1 MLLTAER
8 SRRKTFAHAKFFCLC
23 HLLNI
28 RFWIHEAA
36 KPEVHVPGVLRPVA
50 TRSPGEE
57 DTLAGKRKQALAVLL
72 EWAY

>member
-1 MLLTAER
+1 
-8 SRRKTFAHAKFFCLC
+8 
-23 HLLNI
+23 
-28 RFWIHEAA
+28 
-36 KPEVHVPGVLRPVA
+36 VLRPVA